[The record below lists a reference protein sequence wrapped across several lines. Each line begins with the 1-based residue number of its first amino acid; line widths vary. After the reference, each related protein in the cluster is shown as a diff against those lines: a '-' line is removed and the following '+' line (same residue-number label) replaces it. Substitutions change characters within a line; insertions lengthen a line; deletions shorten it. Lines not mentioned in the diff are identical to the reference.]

1 MSCRSS
7 SAAGLHFTL
16 IQEFR
21 SAIFAPSALSL
32 KKRRATPI
40 KVNCFLVNWWKRMK
54 KERLKLS
61 LLGQKHITAKRMPQC
76 KRFIFW
82 WRQQQTIHF
91 NLISSFK
98 QRKVNFL
105 FIEFSNDWRELM
117 NEIKRYYNSML
128 KVISWYKLNH
138 KWKTTWI
145 WWKLAGMI
153 GDEFMKW
160 DDF

>member
-117 NEIKRYYNSML
+117 NEIKRYYNSNCWRPSIINQKSNFGFWCWL
-128 KVISWYKLNH
+128 RSRATPRKPRKAN
-138 KWKTTWI
+138 
-145 WWKLAGMI
+145 
-153 GDEFMKW
+153 
-160 DDF
+160 